1 MDGYLDQQVP
11 YTLANVRMVVVAF
24 VVVFAT
30 LPCRAFCRRAPGFSL
45 FFFRLLHEFCV
56 RAQRAPM
63 FFCFRFICIN
73 FEKALKCSMS
83 SEAKKKLPGAFIP
96 GDFHCSDKQKCS
108 RVPSGHFP
116 RTRKAA
122 RRFHLHHSDTCCA
135 PCARTSARRRRTS
148 LYPCFV
154 CVFVQKSHGNGPLNR
169 LLMAAKRK
177 YMETEL
183 PPQESE
189 GKKKKKKN
197 KL

>member
-1 MDGYLDQQVP
+1 MYVWL
-11 YTLANVRMVVVAF
+11 L
-24 VVVFAT
+24 
-30 LPCRAFCRRAPGFSL
+30 LLLLLFSL
-45 FFFRLLHEFCV
+45 RFHVARSVDALRASRFFFFASCTSFAYKPNARRC
-56 RAQRAPM
+56 
-63 FFCFRFICIN
+63 FFLFLFYLYKLW
-73 FEKALKCSMS
+73 KALKCSMS
-83 SEAKKKLPGAFIP
+83 SEAKKLPGAFIP

-135 PCARTSARRRRTS
+135 PCARTSSRRRRTS

-189 GKKKKKKN
+189 GKKKKN

>member
-1 MDGYLDQQVP
+1 MSRVLSTRSGL
-11 YTLANVRMVVVAF
+11 LA
-24 VVVFAT
+24 
-30 LPCRAFCRRAPGFSL
+30 S
-45 FFFRLLHEFCV
+45 FFFSPLARVLRSSPT
-56 RAQRAPM
+56 RADV
-63 FFCFRFICIN
+63 FFSFCIN
-73 FEKALKCSMS
+73 FENALKCSLS
-83 SEAKKKLPGAFIP
+83 SEAKKKKKKLPGAFIP

-135 PCARTSARRRRTS
+135 PCAHTSARRRRTS

-189 GKKKKKKN
+189 GKKKRRTN
-197 KL
+197 CSLETLFFFDLCSPSSTEHGC